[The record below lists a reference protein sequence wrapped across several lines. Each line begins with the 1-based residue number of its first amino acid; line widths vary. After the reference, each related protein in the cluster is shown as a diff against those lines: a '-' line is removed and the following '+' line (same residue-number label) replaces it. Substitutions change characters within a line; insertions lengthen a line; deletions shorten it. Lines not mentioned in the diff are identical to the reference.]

1 MDVHATIGEALRAG
15 RGTLDEESGKRVLA
29 ASGIRVPASVAV
41 ARPDGASGAFAALS
55 PPLAA
60 KVVSPDIVHKSDV
73 GGVKVG
79 IGSAGELEAALR
91 EIESAAG
98 AHGADVEGY
107 LVEEMAP
114 AGHEVVVGGSTDPTF
129 GPVVMVGLGG
139 IFVEVL
145 ADVAFRICP
154 VAPVDAREMI
164 DELKAVKLLRGAR
177 GGIRASEEAI
187 VDTLLKVGG
196 EDGLMLALEGTVAE
210 IDINPLIVSENG
222 AVAVD
227 ARFVLKRDGASS

>member
-1 MDVHATIGEALRAG
+1 MDVDAAIGAALKAG
-15 RGTLDEESGKRVLA
+15 RGVLDEESGKRVLA
-29 ASGIRVPASVAV
+29 ANGIEVPATLSVAG
-41 ARPDGASGAFAALS
+41 PDGAADAFAGLK
-55 PPLAA
+55 PPLVA
-60 KVVSPDIVHKSDV
+60 KVVSPDIVHKSDA

-79 IGSAGELEAALR
+79 IGSAAELEAALR
-91 EIESAAG
+91 EIESAAR
-98 AHGADVEGY
+98 AHTDDVEGY

-129 GPVVMVGLGG
+129 GPVVMFGLGG
-139 IFVEVL
+139 IFVEIL

-154 VAPVDAREMI
+154 IAPVDAREMI

-177 GGIRASEEAI
+177 GGLRASEEAI

-196 EDGLMLALEGTVAE
+196 EDGMMLALEGRVTE
-210 IDINPLIVSENG
+210 IDINPLIVSGSG

-227 ARFVLKRDGASS
+227 ARFVLKRD